1 MICIARAMAEQWG
14 GILTEKDGGR
24 TEKGHGSKRG
34 MDQKGCSIWE
44 IEIATCCGDGS
55 GTGKGIE
62 KGLLKRG

>member
-34 MDQKGCSIWE
+34 PDQKGEFEGYAIR
-44 IEIATCCGDGS
+44 
-55 GTGKGIE
+55 GTDDFFG
-62 KGLLKRG
+62 GL

>member
-34 MDQKGCSIWE
+34 PDQKGVRIKKDV
-44 IEIATCCGDGS
+44 AS
-55 GTGKGIE
+55 GKFRSQHAAGTAAAPE
-62 KGLLKRG
+62 RE